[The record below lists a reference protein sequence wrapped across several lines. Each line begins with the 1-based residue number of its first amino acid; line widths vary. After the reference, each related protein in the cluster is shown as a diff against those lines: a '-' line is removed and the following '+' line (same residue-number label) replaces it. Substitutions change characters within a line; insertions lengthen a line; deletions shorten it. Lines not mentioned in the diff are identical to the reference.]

1 MAEFSAWSDVVL
13 GGANDQDADAHEI
26 RGCVTLD
33 VGPAAPRTWSGE
45 AQLGLGEESGL
56 GV

>member
-1 MAEFSAWSDVVL
+1 MAEFSAWSDGVL
-13 GGANDQDADAHEI
+13 GGANDRDADGHEI

-33 VGPAAPRTWSGE
+33 VGPVAPRTWSGE

>member
-13 GGANDQDADAHEI
+13 GGANDRDADGHEI
-26 RGCVTLD
+26 RGCVMLD
-33 VGPAAPRTWSGE
+33 DGPAAPRTWSGE
-45 AQLGLGEESGL
+45 AQLGLDEESGL